1 MTTELKNIHL
11 TEHDFEAWEQ
21 GILSGT
27 QTKAFLTH
35 TAVCPHCGDAW
46 FAYMSR
52 HTETLEEPPAYLEQ
66 EITDRVHDPD
76 VVIAQ
81 KAHTTSK
88 KVQLLLYSLKVGV
101 ALAAS
106 IYMLFAMDP
115 KMFDLMTNV
124 MLFQK

>member
-11 TEHDFEAWEQ
+11 TEHDFEAWER
-21 GILSGT
+21 GVLSGA
-27 QTKAFLTH
+27 QMEAFLTH
-35 TAVCPHCGDAW
+35 TANCPRCGDAW

-52 HTETLEEPPAYLEQ
+52 HEESLVEPPAYLAE
-66 EITDRVHDPD
+66 EITERVHQPD

-88 KVQLLLYSLKVGV
+88 RVQLLLYSLKVGV

-106 IYMLFAMDP
+106 IYMLFAMDAQ
-115 KMFDLMTNV
+115 MLEQMTNF
-124 MLFQK
+124 MLFQ